1 MEEDETDMQELL
13 VENLP
18 ALSEF
23 MLPNKISTP
32 DVKVSPDA
40 KQPRGSKPK
49 LSTNAEIS
57 DGTPHIELSQK
68 QKRDIKDA
76 FNVFDTDGTGLMNCK
91 ELKVAL
97 RALGFEPRKSEM
109 KKLINQVGKGHA
121 LNGKLCFTDFL
132 QLILIKMS
140 ERDCMD
146 EILKAFKLFD
156 KEQKGNI
163 TFDNLRRVVSELGED
178 LNDEEI
184 LEMISAA
191 DQDGDSTIDQNEFY
205 MILKKTIY

>member
-1 MEEDETDMQELL
+1 MEEDEVDMQELL
-13 VENLP
+13 LENLP

-23 MLPNKISTP
+23 AIPNKISTP
-32 DVKVSPDA
+32 DIKGPSEQRPTR
-40 KQPRGSKPK
+40 PSKPRI
-49 LSTNAEIS
+49 STNEIS
-57 DGTPHIELSQK
+57 EGPPQIQLSQK
-68 QKRDIKDA
+68 QKHDIKDA
-76 FNVFDTDGTGLMNCK
+76 FNVFDTDGTGLMNIK

-97 RALGFEPRKSEM
+97 RALGFEPKKPEI
-109 KKLINQVGKGHA
+109 KKLINQIDKGHP

-140 ERDCMD
+140 EKDCMD

-163 TFDNLRRVVSELGED
+163 SYDDLKKVVSELGED

-184 LEMISAA
+184 LEMITTA
-191 DQDGDSTIDQNEFY
+191 DLDGDSVIDQNEFY
-205 MILKKTIY
+205 MILKKTMY